1 MEDDDGQEL
10 LVSVSDEVNRRHFTP
25 SSMLTS
31 ISQCSLLSSLTPT
44 DLDEDS
50 ETLRELTNRL
60 KPFIGNLV
68 EAHEGIS
75 NGEEIDKETP
85 MLNISID
92 AWQNEGS
99 NTVSYGLMNLQ
110 IA

>member
-1 MEDDDGQEL
+1 
-10 LVSVSDEVNRRHFTP
+10 
-25 SSMLTS
+25 ML
-31 ISQCSLLSSLTPT
+31 ILMSQCSLLGGLTPT

-50 ETLRELTNRL
+50 EALQDLTNRL

-75 NGEEIDKETP
+75 NGEEVDKEVP

-92 AWQNEGS
+92 AWQNGG
-99 NTVSYGLMNLQ
+99 NAAVSYGLMNVQ